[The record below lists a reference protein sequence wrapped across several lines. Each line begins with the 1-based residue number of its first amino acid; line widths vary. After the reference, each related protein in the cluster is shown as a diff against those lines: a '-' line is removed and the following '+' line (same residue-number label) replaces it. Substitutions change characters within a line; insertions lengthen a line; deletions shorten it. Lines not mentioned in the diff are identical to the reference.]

1 MLFNFFA
8 CFFRVFA
15 GNKQN
20 FVFAGKKL
28 LIRKIYPN
36 YEAAYIFVID
46 SGQIHHEHAFNRGSA
61 AFTSRST
68 EQLGCDRGDA
78 LDALFIFVS
87 A

>member
-1 MLFNFFA
+1 MRFVVLFNFFA

-36 YEAAYIFVID
+36 YEAAHISLID
-46 SGQIHHEHAFNRGSA
+46 SGQTRHEHACNRSPA
-61 AFTSRST
+61 ACTSR
-68 EQLGCDRGDA
+68 
-78 LDALFIFVS
+78 
-87 A
+87 

>member
-1 MLFNFFA
+1 MRFVMLFNFFA

-36 YEAAYIFVID
+36 YKVAYTSLID
-46 SGQIHHEHAFNRGSA
+46 SGQTHHEHAFNRGSA
-61 AFTSRST
+61 ACTSR
-68 EQLGCDRGDA
+68 
-78 LDALFIFVS
+78 
-87 A
+87 